1 MAEVGAHANVMERS
15 AAHQRYFVTMTM
27 IAACMLFGIDQS
39 MISVALPSIRG
50 GLSVPNDELSW
61 IVSSYVIAFMAISPG
76 VRWLCSRFGRRAV
89 FCTALAIM
97 AAANAFCASVTSIEM
112 LVALRI
118 VQGATMGVVFPLTLS
133 NMLDEYP
140 SEAHPE
146 TIALWTTAGWIGPI
160 VGTVSAGVL
169 VYRYGWPSIFLVQ
182 TALCVVVAAASF
194 RWTRRRKRQSS
205 QKLDV
210 IGLITIVLAIV
221 AFQLLLLR
229 GLDHLATR
237 SSTMLLG
244 VFVVCALTFCW
255 NLRRNADGIVNPR
268 LFVDRNFR
276 FSMTMLTIMGFEIFA
291 LAFIVPLVLA
301 DVVRAD
307 AFQISMLLLPRMIGT
322 AFGAAIAARL
332 NRALGSELLA
342 AASFALIGIGSLLM
356 LVVVET
362 ADPISVVVAGAFYGV
377 GIGIGSTALG
387 IIAFAT
393 LPIEWRD
400 EGAALRQLLRIV
412 GGALGIAIVVA
423 ITNRPTSTGLGN
435 YFGGFI
441 VTTIVGFS
449 GLAIVLLRLLVV
461 RDRGGPSKAS
471 ESPLV

>member
-1 MAEVGAHANVMERS
+1 
-15 AAHQRYFVTMTM
+15 M

-39 MISVALPSIRG
+39 MISVALPSIRR
-50 GLSVPNDELSW
+50 GLSVPTDELSW

-97 AAANAFCASVTSIEM
+97 AAANAFCASVASIEM

-160 VGTVSAGVL
+160 VGTISAGVL

-182 TALCVVVAAASF
+182 TALCAVVAAASF

-205 QKLDV
+205 HKLDI
-210 IGLITIVLAIV
+210 IGLIAIVLAIV

-244 VFVVCALTFCW
+244 VFVVCSLTFCW

-268 LFVDRNFR
+268 LLRRQEFQVLDDHADDYRDSR
-276 FSMTMLTIMGFEIFA
+276 SSLWPLSYRWYWRTSSVPMPSRSACFSCRE
-291 LAFIVPLVLA
+291 
-301 DVVRAD
+301 
-307 AFQISMLLLPRMIGT
+307 
-322 AFGAAIAARL
+322 
-332 NRALGSELLA
+332 
-342 AASFALIGIGSLLM
+342 
-356 LVVVET
+356 
-362 ADPISVVVAGAFYGV
+362 
-377 GIGIGSTALG
+377 
-387 IIAFAT
+387 
-393 LPIEWRD
+393 
-400 EGAALRQLLRIV
+400 
-412 GGALGIAIVVA
+412 
-423 ITNRPTSTGLGN
+423 
-435 YFGGFI
+435 
-441 VTTIVGFS
+441 
-449 GLAIVLLRLLVV
+449 
-461 RDRGGPSKAS
+461 
-471 ESPLV
+471 